1 MLRAGSAGAGSS
13 EREGSGHMP
22 YFNDAGEVYEHLGKL
37 FQDVMADDDLASRFR
52 QANTV
57 VQYQFRNPDSGI
69 TVRMLQAEE
78 PQVDL
83 GPTELKPEVILAM
96 EADTAHRFWLGKVN
110 VTVALAR
117 GQISARGPVAK
128 ILKLVPLAKPVFPRY
143 HDQLVAVG
151 REDLANA
158 E

>member
-1 MLRAGSAGAGSS
+1 
-13 EREGSGHMP
+13 MP
-22 YFNDAGEVYEHLGKL
+22 YFNDAAEVYEYLGKL
-37 FQDVMADDDLASRFR
+37 FQDVMADEELANRFR

-57 VQYQFRNPDSGI
+57 VQYQFRRPDSGI
-69 TVRMLQAEE
+69 TVKMLDGEE

-83 GPTELKPEVILAM
+83 GPTTLQPEVIMTM

-117 GQISARGPVAK
+117 GQIKAQGPVAK

-143 HDQLVAVG
+143 QAQLEAAG
-151 REDLANA
+151 REDLATVA
-158 E
+158 